1 MIQDD
6 DVAKYIEYLVEND
19 QVKLF
24 CLMEYVK
31 NLVRLHDA
39 EQRYKEAMMD
49 IMYGDKK

>member
-1 MIQDD
+1 MIRDE

-24 CLMEYVK
+24 CLMEFVK

-39 EQRYKEAMMD
+39 EQRYKEAMMS
-49 IMYGDKK
+49 IMYGDRE